1 MPTYRTDLDRLEAE
15 AASILREAVISS
27 TGPTAILFSGGK
39 DSAVV
44 HHIAKKALNR
54 LHTHHVYLVNI
65 DTGHNFSEVETFIDH
80 TAEASP
86 FEHMPFHVQ
95 EDIDSGAIQLEPGQS
110 RNSAQS
116 VTLRRAIE
124 TAFFTTLIGG
134 ARRDEEKARAKER
147 VFSIRR
153 EFGGWDPAH
162 QRPELWGIYNSF
174 LGTETKRGDNMRVF
188 PISNWT
194 ELDVW
199 RYIERENIKL
209 PEIYY
214 AHDRWVIRRNGRLIP
229 YIPGLMDPLAG
240 EKVEQARAR
249 FRTVGDMTCTC
260 PVESNA
266 ATVQDIIKETMVTTI
281 SERGATRADDAASE
295 SAMEQRKRQGYF

>member
-1 MPTYRTDLDRLEAE
+1 MSTQRTDLDRLEAE
-15 AASILREAVISS
+15 AASIIRDAVFSAN
-27 TGPTAILFSGGK
+27 GNVAILCSGGK

-44 HHIAKKALNR
+44 NHIARKAL
-54 LHTHHVYLVNI
+54 LHNYTHGISLVNI
-65 DTGHNFSEVETFIDH
+65 DTGHNFPEVEEFINYL
-80 TAEASP
+80 AESSP
-86 FEHMPFHVQ
+86 FEHMPFFVQ
-95 EDIDSGAIQLEPGQS
+95 NDIDSGDIQLEPGQS

-116 VTLRRAIE
+116 VTLRRAINE
-124 TAFFTTLIGG
+124 GSFSTLIAG

-147 VFSIRR
+147 IFSVRR
-153 EFGGWDPAH
+153 EFGGWDPSH
-162 QRPELWGIYNSF
+162 QRPELWGIYNTS
-174 LGTETKRGDNMRVF
+174 LGENAKTGDNFRVF

-199 RYIERENIKL
+199 RYIEREHIKL

-214 AHDRWVIRRNGRLIP
+214 AHDRWIIRRNGRLIP

-240 EKVEQARAR
+240 EKVEQARVR

-260 PVESNA
+260 PVESEA
-266 ATVQDIIKETMVTTI
+266 MTAEEIIHETMITTI

-295 SAMEQRKRQGYF
+295 AAMEQRKRQGYF